1 MLGLCLKLD
10 AFLSLFFSFFL
21 SFVPSFF
28 LFTQNFRLDSLNYEA
43 ELIAQCL
50 VSVGHA
56 DLGHVGPADV
66 VPLWSV
72 FQVVHPDKVLLILW
86 TNSKLHHYG

>member
-1 MLGLCLKLD
+1 MLGL
-10 AFLSLFFSFFL
+10 FEVGRFPFFL
-21 SFVPSFF
+21 LV
-28 LFTQNFRLDSLNYEA
+28 TQTFRLDCVDDEA

-50 VSVGHA
+50 MSVGHA

-72 FQVVHPDKVLLILW
+72 FQIVHPNKVLLIL
-86 TNSKLHHYG
+86 